1 MTDTRSDRP
10 TPQAGDGLRAVI
22 EDHALQPV
30 PDDQRVS
37 GWSLVFNTTG
47 VGTTLVIL
55 AIGGGVTYVAGT
67 RWGLAMGLVA
77 AVFGSLLG
85 WAIGRV
91 CQVAGT
97 SSTVTSRF
105 YGLGARGSF
114 LASLI
119 FAFMVLGFLALEN
132 ALLYYGTLFMF
143 GWAPTTT
150 NAVVIYGLLTLAW
163 VLLTTFGLKL
173 VQRTSAVL
181 TVVSI
186 VLVIVV
192 TGMALA
198 KSDLSISDIW
208 LYTPEN
214 LGSGDVLTGLSA
226 IAGIAGA
233 LSLTGADFGRY
244 ARGSRDVG
252 IMAIGGSIVVN
263 FFVVAIG
270 TIIFQAGNSVV
281 ATFLEDPANAGAAG
295 TIPGASTAEKIAF
308 MTTSDA
314 GAYFI
319 VLGGAIGFIVMYA
332 AQAKAQVINTYSGSL
347 ALSNFFDAT
356 TGRAIG
362 RFWWVVIGN
371 VIGLLAVWG
380 DILGFINGWLG
391 ALGILTTSLCTL
403 VIVDFFVVRKQVA
416 ASTERVENFNWAGI
430 VTLLAASGIAYALV
444 EADVTGLGFAV
455 ALVLTAIGY
464 PLLRRVLPEG
474 SFGGFAST
482 ATALHEEE

>member
-1 MTDTRSDRP
+1 MTNTLPDRP
-10 TPQAGDGLRAVI
+10 SPVPSDGLRSVI
-22 EDHALQPV
+22 EDHALRPV
-30 PDDQRVS
+30 PAEERVS
-37 GWSLVFNTTG
+37 GWSLVFNTAG

-55 AIGGGVTYVAGT
+55 SIGGGVTYAAGT
-67 RWGLAMGLVA
+67 RWGLTMGVVA

-85 WAIGRV
+85 WAVGHV

-97 SSTVTSRF
+97 SSTVTSRL
-105 YGLGARGSF
+105 YGLGVRGSS

-143 GWAPTTT
+143 GWAPTRT
-150 NAVVIYGLLTLAW
+150 NAIVIYGLLTIAW
-163 VLLTTFGLKL
+163 ILLTTFGLKL
-173 VQRTSAVL
+173 VQKTSAVL
-181 TVVSI
+181 TVISV
-186 VLVIVV
+186 VLVVVV
-192 TGMALA
+192 TGVALA

-214 LGSGDVLTGLSA
+214 LSSGDVLTGLSA

-233 LSLTGADFGRY
+233 LALTGADFGRY
-244 ARGSRDVG
+244 ARSSRDVG
-252 IMAIGGSIVVN
+252 VMAIGGSIVVN

-281 ATFLEDPANAGAAG
+281 ATYLEDPANAGTAATIAGG
-295 TIPGASTAEKIAF
+295 TTAEKLSF
-308 MTTSDA
+308 MTHNDV

-319 VLGGAIGFIVMYA
+319 VLAGAIGFVVMYA

-347 ALSNFFDAT
+347 ALSNLFDAAT
-356 TGRAIG
+356 SRSIG
-362 RFWWVVIGN
+362 RLWWVVIGN

-380 DILGFINGWLG
+380 DILGFINSWLG

-403 VIVDFFVVRKQVA
+403 VIVDFFLVRKRVPA
-416 ASTERVENFNWAGI
+416 RSGEVENFNWAGI
-430 VTLLAASGIAYALV
+430 ITLLAASGIAYALV
-444 EADVTGLGFAV
+444 RADVTSLGFAV
-455 ALVLTAIGY
+455 ALVLTAVGY

-474 SFGGFAST
+474 SFGGYAST
-482 ATALHEEE
+482 ATALHEME

>member
-1 MTDTRSDRP
+1 MTNTLSDRP
-10 TPQAGDGLRAVI
+10 DPGAADGIRSVI

-30 PDDQRVS
+30 PAEERVG
-37 GWSLVFNTTG
+37 GWSLVFNTAG

-55 AIGGGVTYVAGT
+55 GIGGGVTYVAGT

-77 AVFGSLLG
+77 VVFGSLLG
-85 WAIGRV
+85 WAIGHV

-105 YGLGARGSF
+105 YGLGARGSS

-143 GWAPTTT
+143 GWAPTTA
-150 NAVVIYGLLTLAW
+150 NAIMIYGLLTVAW
-163 VLLTTFGLKL
+163 VLLTTFGMKL
-173 VQRTSAVL
+173 VQKTSAIL

-192 TGMALA
+192 TVVALVR
-198 KSDLSISDIW
+198 SDLSISDIW
-208 LYTPEN
+208 LYTPQN
-214 LGSGDVLTGLSA
+214 LSSGDVLAGLSA

-233 LSLTGADFGRY
+233 LALTGADFARY
-244 ARGSRDVG
+244 SRSSRDVG

-263 FFVVAIG
+263 FFVVAVG

-281 ATFLEDPANAGAAG
+281 ATYLQDPKNADTAA
-295 TIPGASTAEKIAF
+295 TIAGGSTAEKLAF
-308 MTTSDA
+308 MSQNDV

-319 VLGGAIGFIVMYA
+319 VLAGAIGFIVMYA

-347 ALSNFFDAT
+347 ALSNLFDAT

-362 RFWWVVIGN
+362 RFWWVVVGN

-380 DILGFINGWLG
+380 DILNFINSWLG

-403 VIVDFFVVRKQVA
+403 VVVDFFVVRKKVPAHPKQ
-416 ASTERVENFNWAGI
+416 VENFNWAGI
-430 VTLLAASGIAYALV
+430 ITLLLASGIAYTLV
-444 EADVTGLGFAV
+444 KKDVTDLGFAV
-455 ALVLTAIGY
+455 SLVLTAVGY
-464 PLLRRVLPEG
+464 PLLRRLLPEG
-474 SFGGFAST
+474 SLGGFSST
-482 ATALHEEE
+482 AAALHEVE

>member
-1 MTDTRSDRP
+1 MTHTRSAKP
-10 TPQAGDGLRAVI
+10 TPPGGDGLRAVI
-22 EDHALQPV
+22 EDHALKPV
-30 PDDQRVS
+30 PDDQRVG
-37 GWSLVFNTTG
+37 GWSLVFNTAG

-143 GWAPTTT
+143 GWAPTTL
-150 NAVVIYGLLTLAW
+150 NAIVIYGLLTIAW
-163 VLLTTFGLKL
+163 ILLTTFGMKL
-173 VQRTSAVL
+173 VQRTSAIL
-181 TVVSI
+181 TVVSV
-186 VLVIVV
+186 VLVVVV

-198 KSDLSISDIW
+198 KSDLSLSDIW

-214 LGSGDVLTGLSA
+214 LGTGDVLSGLAA

-233 LSLTGADFGRY
+233 LALTGADFGRF
-244 ARGSRDVG
+244 ARSSRDVG

-263 FFVVAIG
+263 FFIVAVG

-281 ATFLEDPANAGAAG
+281 ATFLEDPENAGTAA
-295 TIPGASTAEKIAF
+295 TIAGATTAEKIAF
-308 MTTSDA
+308 MTQTDA

-319 VLGGAIGFIVMYA
+319 VIAGAIGFVVMYA

-347 ALSNFFDAT
+347 ALSNFFDAA

-362 RFWWVVIGN
+362 RFWWVVVGN

-403 VIVDFFVVRKQVA
+403 VITDFFVVRKQVA
-416 ASTERVENFNWAGI
+416 AHPAQVENFNWAGI
-430 VTLLAASGIAYALV
+430 IALLASSGIAYGLV
-444 EADVTGLGFAV
+444 EAGVTGLGFAV
-455 ALVLTAIGY
+455 ALVLTALGY

-474 SFGGFAST
+474 SFGGFSST
-482 ATALHEEE
+482 AAALHEDE